1 MARYFWNF
9 LKNDTKNKIESEE
22 KLLVD
27 KSKIDDIPENTD
39 TSKENEYHVILP
51 ANGLLNNPGSF
62 DKNSPTW
69 AFLMQWVE
77 KNLDKLRIKNDI
89 VSLEE
94 LQTAALRGEIK
105 MLKRIKNIPE
115 ELKKLQGINE

>member
-1 MARYFWNF
+1 MGRFFWNF
-9 LKNDTKNKIESEE
+9 LKKDEKDDTTE
-22 KLLVD
+22 VD
-27 KSKIDDIPENTD
+27 KSKIKDVPGNIEQK
-39 TSKENEYHVILP
+39 KENEYHVILP